1 MTTVAAASPLV
12 RLSRRGLQ
20 ASEHRILLVVGDL
33 AIASLAVVVALWLW
47 TITAGVTLSFALRAR
62 AYWFFAVAA
71 WVIGLAPTYNIGVAL
86 SVQQTVRALVRLASL
101 LLVGYLAVYFYAPRQ
116 ALPRLLALY
125 FLWEALLLTLG
136 WRLVYIW
143 VFTETG
149 LRRRA
154 LIVGTGQAGERLL
167 EVMQQAGVR
176 ETMVVG
182 LVEADGPA
190 RRGSV
195 LGVPVLGGGDA
206 LTALVEREG
215 ISELILAAE
224 ELRGPLLERLLECQE
239 AGVDI
244 VPMATVYEQTLQRL
258 PIEYLERDWLFRSY
272 AEAVRAKDSS
282 RLVKRLVDVLAGTAG
297 SLAFVLLA
305 PFIALVIWL
314 DSGRPIFYSQRRV
327 GRGGREFRLLKF
339 RTMVPDAEA
348 NGQAQWA
355 GPSDPRTTR
364 VGRFLRRTRLDEL
377 PNFLSVFRGDMS
389 LVGPRPERPEF
400 VATLE
405 REVPFYRARLMARPG
420 LTGWAQVNYP
430 YGDSIEDAAAKLEY
444 DLYYLKHRSFVF
456 DVWIIARTVGTV
468 LTFRGR

>member
-1 MTTVAAASPLV
+1 
-12 RLSRRGLQ
+12 
-20 ASEHRILLVVGDL
+20 
-33 AIASLAVVVALWLW
+33 
-47 TITAGVTLSFALRAR
+47 
-62 AYWFFAVAA
+62 
-71 WVIGLAPTYNIGVAL
+71 
-86 SVQQTVRALVRLASL
+86 
-101 LLVGYLAVYFYAPRQ
+101 
-116 ALPRLLALY
+116 
-125 FLWEALLLTLG
+125 
-136 WRLVYIW
+136 
-143 VFTETG
+143 
-149 LRRRA
+149 
-154 LIVGTGQAGERLL
+154 
-167 EVMQQAGVR
+167 
-176 ETMVVG
+176 
-182 LVEADGPA
+182 
-190 RRGSV
+190 
-195 LGVPVLGGGDA
+195 VPVLGGGDA